1 MQRGAIGYEPT
12 ASLTVLVVPVLR
24 RVEDTV
30 TAQRELE
37 RVFHQSK
44 LELYG
49 SEMSAGRARPTFTT
63 KSSRPDQLTTSAPV
77 LDRYCFTLNFGHCHW
92 RLTPLIQC

>member
-24 RVEDTV
+24 RVKDTV

-49 SEMSAGRARPTFTT
+49 SEMSAGRARA
-63 KSSRPDQLTTSAPV
+63 SSGDI
-77 LDRYCFTLNFGHCHW
+77 TLIGEK
-92 RLTPLIQC
+92 